1 MFWLGDA
8 ASTENQTDDIRQPAG
23 RYGVYP
29 VIESHEDIAASA
41 RQPGGLIEG
50 NDWLGGDTM
59 KNALDERL
67 DGVKVVRMIQV
78 TMAKGTGSME
88 DPVRQI
94 QRYFDMKGNLIAE
107 VTTDG
112 MSYRR
117 GTSAAICAME

>member
-1 MFWLGDA
+1 MDDEKFPKTNVYEVA
-8 ASTENQTDDIRQPAG
+8 AKVADLLVENRVEWVLVPSIFKKATEM
-23 RYGVYP
+23 
-29 VIESHEDIAASA
+29 
-41 RQPGGLIEG
+41 IEG